1 MKEVKCKTIGEA
13 WLESCIAVF
22 KEGKAMKD
30 DDKNIKELLH
40 LSVTIENPSEKDEI
54 IEKFAD
60 KKMIDWMTSNFFE
73 QKRVP
78 ELKNALSYGTRLF
91 NFEGKNQIEW
101 VISKLRKKPETK
113 AATISMIMKD
123 DESYIPCVSML
134 DFKIRNGKLMLV
146 AFCRSIDF
154 GKKVYANM
162 ISLNEIQ
169 SNVASSLNIGCGE
182 LVMYVVSAH
191 IYDEDYNKLKEILKN
206 AGKY

>member
-1 MKEVKCKTIGEA
+1 MKEIKCKTIGEA
-13 WLESCIAVF
+13 WLESCSQIF
-22 KEGKAMKD
+22 RKGKPVKD
-30 DDKNIKELLH
+30 GDKDIR
-40 LSVTIENPSEKDEI
+40 EI
-54 IEKFAD
+54 IHLAVKIKNPLLRD
-60 KKMIDWMTSNFFE
+60 RILKQYSDNNMIEWMNSNFFE

-91 NFEGKNQIEW
+91 NFDGKNQIEW
-101 VISKLRKKPETK
+101 VKQKLRDKPECK
-113 AATISMIMKD
+113 SATISTIMKD
-123 DESYIPCVSML
+123 DSDYIPCVSML
-134 DFKIRNGKLMLV
+134 DFKIRNNKLMLV

-169 SNVASSLNIGCGE
+169 NNVASALKIKCGE

-191 IYDEDYNKLKEILKN
+191 IYDEDYDKLKEILKN